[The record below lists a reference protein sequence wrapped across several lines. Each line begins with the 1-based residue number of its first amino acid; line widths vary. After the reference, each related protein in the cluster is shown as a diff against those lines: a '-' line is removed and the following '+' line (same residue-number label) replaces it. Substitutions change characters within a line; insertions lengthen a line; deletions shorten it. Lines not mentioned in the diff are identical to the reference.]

1 MKHFYFRKLEVMI
14 LTQNNLSGNL
24 PVEIGNCQTLYSV
37 RIGNNNVEGNIP
49 KSVENLSSLVYFE
62 ANHNYLYG
70 ELVSKFSLCSNLLFF
85 NLVSN
90 GFTGKIPP
98 EFGQLMNLQ
107 VLMLSGNRLFGD
119 IPESILQCKN
129 LSMLDLSNNR
139 FNGTIPNEICNIF
152 QLQNLLLGQN
162 SIRGVIP
169 HEFGRCRKLRELQLG
184 SNHLNGTIP
193 SQIGYKYNLE
203 IALNLSYNHLH
214 GPLPPQLAIGVEIG
228 QRLSGQARL
237 LKRPARLIKL
247 SSLDVSNSHLSGI
260 IPDVHNRM
268 SSLIHVNLSNNQL
281 CGPLPQFG
289 SFQKNPSSYLGN
301 QGLCGKP
308 LNTTCEDHP
317 DDYEPTKDQ
326 YHHDIVYETIVT
338 IFVACF
344 AGFIAL
350 TVFLV
355 IIRDWKEQVENDA
368 AIEGDGTNN
377 KSFIISG
384 RVFVNNLRE
393 AVDLGFVETD
403 LYGHDY
409 NVVPEQDNYRAL
421 KDECRNL
428 PFSGRATRDTRCLKV
443 RELYLRTGKVLAP
456 HASVTRDVG
465 L

>member
-1 MKHFYFRKLEVMI
+1 VSGTLCHMHLRSSQKGASLSLKMLIGDVALLSYMEHTILLAKFSAKFCALRSLKTVNLSNNSLVGEIPNELQGIESLQDFQIFNNHLSGLIPSWVGNWTNLRVFAAYENNFNGRIPEVMI

-62 ANHNYLYG
+62 ANHNYLY
-70 ELVSKFSLCSNLLFF
+70 
-85 NLVSN
+85 VSN

-228 QRLSGQARL
+228 Q
-237 LKRPARLIKL
+237 
-247 SSLDVSNSHLSGI
+247 
-260 IPDVHNRM
+260 
-268 SSLIHVNLSNNQL
+268 L

-368 AIEGDGTNN
+368 AIEGIPALWDSLTC
-377 KSFIISG
+377 K
-384 RVFVNNLRE
+384 
-393 AVDLGFVETD
+393 ETD

-428 PFSGRATRDTRCLKV
+428 PFSGRATRDTR
-443 RELYLRTGKVLAP
+443 
-456 HASVTRDVG
+456 
-465 L
+465 